1 MAAVIGRELDLNIL
15 HTFATEDL
23 ESWLVL
29 CANAAVLEV
38 QENRWRFTHDKL
50 REHLLDE
57 LSEIERPLLHR
68 RAAEAIDP
76 RVPVV
81 AATTAQPTDP
91 ALTIRLA
98 DLVGRAR
105 GDAL

>member
-1 MAAVIGRELDLNIL
+1 MNIL

-68 RAAEAIDP
+68 RAAEAIENVSPDP
-76 RVPVV
+76 IKQ
-81 AATTAQPTDP
+81 AAIL
-91 ALTIRLA
+91 ALSC
-98 DLVGRAR
+98 
-105 GDAL
+105 GDD